1 METASDIERNRRI
14 IALSQFVSSFFDTE
28 KDTEEA
34 DFSTGNDAFISND
47 ATEPPQTETVER

>member
-34 DFSTGNDAFISND
+34 DFSLGNDALISDD
-47 ATEPPQTETVER
+47 ATEPPQTEIVER